1 MKIVVNDHIPFKGY
15 KLMAVFP
22 FVFVRREYY
31 LKGSIGNTNMTHE
44 KIHFA
49 QQKELL
55 LLFFYLW
62 YGIEWLVRLVIYRNA
77 HVAYRNI
84 SFEREAYYNENKEW
98 YLGGRKVFGFVRYL

>member
-1 MKIVVNDHIPFKGY
+1 MKIVVNEHIPFKGY

-22 FVFVRREYY
+22 FVFVRREYQAKISPTDY
-31 LKGSIGNTNMTHE
+31 THE

-49 QQKELL
+49 QQRELL

-84 SFEREAYYNENKEW
+84 SFEREAYYNENKEG
-98 YLGGRKVFGFVRYL
+98 YLGERKVFEFVRYL